1 MESFHLFFINFINTI
16 LNLIADWNYTILLF
30 LGLLVGLFVWGLV
43 ATCHLSS
50 KTRKAFKSASDV
62 ITKHADDKNHD
73 GFYKKFDQIGEEIQ
87 QIPMMKHVWHEF
99 CESTFQDKDNR
110 QICLSTRPNTYFYK
124 NAALS
129 IKGNVKQVQAFPN
142 YLIGL
147 GLFFTFL
154 GLVAALS
161 IAQAGLGDAEQSQ
174 QALQDLL
181 KTASIKFISSLVAI
195 LLSLIL
201 SIIQRRTFNTCAK
214 AVNHLCCLIEERTEY
229 LPAEKL
235 LMDSI
240 KIEREQL
247 KAQQNMALNISE
259 KLGEM
264 LAKSLPDSIIHA
276 LNPLVTEIR
285 GMAAKFQ
292 GSNETALQ
300 QVLQEFLEQ
309 LRGSTGKDMD
319 ALVSTVQ
326 TLKTGLEILTAN
338 IQGMGANFGEDT
350 RQSSALLTD
359 TLQNFVQTFH
369 PIHEGMAEFGK
380 TLRALERISAQI
392 DKAGGN
398 IHGAAATNAE
408 SVANLAQTV
417 TGVSDHI
424 LPLKEAMMHLQ
435 ASLQMV
441 ADTSHMMQQAGNTIG
456 AAATGFHHSAN
467 QIGSSLQHF
476 TQTADGISHTVT
488 TLREASSQVS
498 NAVNPLAKASEGIT
512 QVASSM
518 VQTERRLQEG
528 QAVLHQMLEQIRFIE
543 GNIPHILKEYEERF
557 GKVDEDLSKA
567 FEKLS
572 EGSDQFQHAMADVI
586 EKLDTSFKNALN
598 ALGSKIEELAETQ
611 DAKYNNAGI

>member
-1 MESFHLFFINFINTI
+1 MGNFHLHFINFINTI

-30 LGLLVGLFVWGLV
+30 VGLLFGLFVWGLV
-43 ATCHLSS
+43 ATYRLSNQTS
-50 KTRKAFKSASDV
+50 KSFKRASDV
-62 ITKHADDKNHD
+62 ITKHVDDKHHR
-73 GFYKKFDQIGEEIQ
+73 GFYEKFNQIEKEIQ

-99 CESTFQDKDNR
+99 CESTFPDEDNR
-110 QICLSTRPNTYFYK
+110 QICLSTRPNTYFHK

-154 GLVAALS
+154 GLAAALS

-181 KTASIKFISSLVAI
+181 KTASIKFISSLFAI
-195 LLSLIL
+195 LLSLAL
-201 SIIQRRTFNTCAK
+201 SFYQRKAFNACAK
-214 AVNHLCCLIEERTEY
+214 AVNDFCSLIEERTEY

-235 LMDSI
+235 LMKSM

-247 KAQQNMALNISE
+247 KAQQDMALNISE

-264 LAKSLPDSIIHA
+264 LAKSLPDSIIQA

-285 GMAAKFQ
+285 GMAANFQ

-326 TLKTGLEILTAN
+326 TLKTGLEVLTAN

-359 TLQNFVQTFH
+359 TLQNFVQTFQ
-369 PIHEGMAEFGK
+369 PVQEGMADFGK
-380 TLRALERISAQI
+380 TLGALERISAQI

-441 ADTSHMMQQAGNTIG
+441 ADTSQMMQQAGTMIG
-456 AAATGFHHSAN
+456 AAATDFHHSAN
-467 QIGSSLQHF
+467 QMGNSLQHF
-476 TQTADGISHTVT
+476 TQTADGISNTVI

-498 NAVNPLAKASEGIT
+498 NAVNPLAKASDGIT
-512 QVASSM
+512 QVASSIL
-518 VQTERRLQEG
+518 QTEKRLQEG

-572 EGSDQFQHAMADVI
+572 EGSDQFQHAMVDVVL
-586 EKLDTSFKNALN
+586 KLDNSFNNALN
-598 ALGSKIEELAETQ
+598 ALGSKIDELAETQ
-611 DAKYNNAGI
+611 EIQYSNAG